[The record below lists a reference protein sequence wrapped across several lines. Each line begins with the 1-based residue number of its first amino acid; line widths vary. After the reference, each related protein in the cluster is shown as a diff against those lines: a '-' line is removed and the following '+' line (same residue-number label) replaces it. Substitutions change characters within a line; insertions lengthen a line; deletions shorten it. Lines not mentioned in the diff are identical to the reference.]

1 MQLASTLPESP
12 STLNGPS
19 GLLIGERSFSHLTK
33 PTSNRQV
40 VYRDGSTTAPIKT
53 PSNIRRLTSSTV
65 IGSKSSSKTF
75 VPSTLSGPPDL
86 LIGEGNSENT
96 SSTVKF
102 LKQPENITLAQDKR
116 LLLRCKPNLTLRGQN
131 QNATQI
137 QYKWFKDGKQ
147 ITYNSKI
154 VICILNLK
162 QK

>member
-1 MQLASTLPESP
+1 MKQIVLIFGFLYLFQASVEPFSNTTNPLNKNVNTVESSSIGS
-12 STLNGPS
+12 STIRPVT
-19 GLLIGERSFSHLTK
+19 TK
-33 PTSNRQV
+33 PKGLFFFFLNSWKNKIE
-40 VYRDGSTTAPIKT
+40 IKIVRW
-53 PSNIRRLTSSTV
+53 NKFLTFLITK
-65 IGSKSSSKTF
+65 IFQNTF
-75 VPSTLSGPPDL
+75 VG
-86 LIGEGNSENT
+86 NT